1 MRIFDILGFCWRNL
15 TRRKMRTA
23 LTAFGVVIGVCAIL
37 VMISIGI
44 GLSQFYDEMLASWG
58 DLTVINV
65 YNWGGGGAAVSIGG
79 SASSS
84 SGSLTLDD
92 AKIAEIQ
99 ALPGVDIATPF
110 YQVWDPNF
118 MLKTRTGRY
127 EANASLYG
135 VYPEALEKLGYK
147 IKEGTYFHEGDR
159 EYSLIAGEQ
168 FAYRFR
174 DTKKQRNNRR
184 DPYPDASGKIPD
196 PFVDIM
202 KDKLILYAPS
212 NQYDSQGNPKGKNLE
227 VKPTVVGVL
236 EKSDQNWEA
245 TNSVFMDINELK
257 ALVQKYNKLN
267 GIKKT
272 NTKINYEDVRV
283 KCVDVESVAAVQEAI
298 KGMGFECYSMNDSR
312 EMMQEQATMIQL
324 VLGGLAAISLFVA
337 AIGIA
342 NTMVM
347 SIYERT
353 REIGVMKVIGAE
365 VKDIRVLFLM
375 EAGMIGLIG
384 GVVGVGLS
392 YAASYALNTFAGG
405 FFGEQMMGQTGG
417 GGTISVIPVWLVLFA
432 LAFSILIG
440 VIFGFLPANR
450 AVKISALEAIKHD

>member
-1 MRIFDILGFCWRNL
+1 MRIFDIIGFCWRNL

-58 DLTVINV
+58 DLTVINI
-65 YNWGGGGAAVSIGG
+65 YNWGGGGMAVTIGG
-79 SASSS
+79 GSTSSS
-84 SGSLTLDD
+84 SGGLVLDD
-92 AKIAEIQ
+92 EVVAKIQ

-110 YQVWDPNF
+110 YQPNDANF
-118 MLKTRTGRY
+118 QFKSSNGRY
-127 EANASLYG
+127 QAWGSIYG

-147 IKEGTYFHEGDR
+147 LKEGTYLHDGDK
-159 EYSLIAGEQ
+159 EYSVVAGEQ

-174 DTKKQRNNRR
+174 DVKRERNNMR
-184 DPYPDASGKIPD
+184 DPYPDQFGNIPD
-196 PFVDIM
+196 PFVNLM
-202 KDKLILYAPS
+202 KDKMILFGQ
-212 NQYDSQGNPKGKNLE
+212 NQRFDNEGKPQGKDLE
-227 VKPTVVGVL
+227 VRPNFIGIL
-236 EKSDQNWEA
+236 EKNDQNWEA

-257 ALVQKYNKLN
+257 GLVQKYNKMN
-267 GIKKT
+267 GQKT
-272 NTKINYEDVRV
+272 KKINYEDVRV
-283 KCVDVESVAAVQEAI
+283 KCVDVESVASVQDAI
-298 KGMGFECYSMNDSR
+298 KEMGFECYSMNDSR
-312 EMMQEQATMIQL
+312 EMMQEQAMMIQM

-365 VKDIRVLFLM
+365 LRDIRVLFLM
-375 EAGMIGLIG
+375 EAGMIGFIG
-384 GVVGVGLS
+384 GVVGVVLS
-392 YAASYALNTFAGG
+392 YLASYALNTFAGG
-405 FFGEQMMGQTGG
+405 LFADGMMGG
-417 GGTISVIPVWLVLFA
+417 GGTSAISVIPPWLVLFA
-432 LAFSILIG
+432 LVFSIFIG
-440 VIFGFLPANR
+440 VLFGFLPANR

>member
-1 MRIFDILGFCWRNL
+1 
-15 TRRKMRTA
+15 
-23 LTAFGVVIGVCAIL
+23 
-37 VMISIGI
+37 
-44 GLSQFYDEMLASWG
+44 
-58 DLTVINV
+58 
-65 YNWGGGGAAVSIGG
+65 
-79 SASSS
+79 
-84 SGSLTLDD
+84 
-92 AKIAEIQ
+92 
-99 ALPGVDIATPF
+99 
-110 YQVWDPNF
+110 
-118 MLKTRTGRY
+118 
-127 EANASLYG
+127 
-135 VYPEALEKLGYK
+135 
-147 IKEGTYFHEGDR
+147 
-159 EYSLIAGEQ
+159 
-168 FAYRFR
+168 
-174 DTKKQRNNRR
+174 
-184 DPYPDASGKIPD
+184 
-196 PFVDIM
+196 
-202 KDKLILYAPS
+202 
-212 NQYDSQGNPKGKNLE
+212 
-227 VKPTVVGVL
+227 
-236 EKSDQNWEA
+236 
-245 TNSVFMDINELK
+245 
-257 ALVQKYNKLN
+257 
-267 GIKKT
+267 
-272 NTKINYEDVRV
+272 
-283 KCVDVESVAAVQEAI
+283 
-298 KGMGFECYSMNDSR
+298 
-312 EMMQEQATMIQL
+312 MIQL